1 MATSMADNNDG
12 CLQPRQEIHKETTVT
27 GLNATVRA
35 TRHPAMPEEARRSH
49 ADAGQG
55 GRS

>member
-12 CLQPRQEIHKETTVT
+12 CLQPRQKIHKETTVT

-35 TRHPAMPEEARRSH
+35 TRHPAMPEETRRSH